1 MKWTVG
7 KVTITRIVEIT
18 STGGTRFILPQAGSE
33 EIRALPWLVPVFAT
47 AEGRLKMTVHA
58 LVVETPTERII
69 VDTGVGNGKQD
80 RNVPS
85 WNELDGPFL
94 DTLTE
99 AGYPPERIDR
109 VICTHLH
116 VDHVGWNTRKVEH
129 RWVPTFDNAR
139 YVFARGE
146 FDYWAANSL
155 SREQTAVWADSIAP
169 VVTAGRADLV
179 ASDAQLSDEMT
190 LIPTPGHT
198 PGHVAVH
205 IRSDG
210 EEALLIGDVAH
221 HPCQMAQ
228 PDWSS
233 VVDYD
238 PQQAAATRR
247 ELFAR
252 FADTATLVIGGHF
265 EGGFVQRDGD
275 GFRFV
280 T

>member
-85 WNELDGPFL
+85 WNELDSPFL
-94 DTLTE
+94 DMLTD
-99 AGYPPERIDR
+99 AGYPPEQIDR

-116 VDHVGWNTRKVEH
+116 VDHVGWNTRKVED

-139 YVFARGE
+139 YVFARSE

-155 SREQTAVWADSIAP
+155 SREQVAVWADSIAP

-179 ASDAQLSDEMT
+179 ASDAQLSDEIT